1 MQSQLRDWGI
11 EVDSVAN
18 GLKALTQLRTVRHNV
33 LPYDLMILKHPMP
46 TLDGIVLASVIK
58 ADPHLETMR
67 LVLLTL
73 LGQRVEDVQHI
84 GFCGYLTKPL
94 RQSHL
99 YDCMLA
105 ATGRQATTA
114 VQASISQGLPDNQAL
129 SRVKVLVVEDNIV
142 NQRVAVRM
150 LEKHG
155 CRVDV
160 VANGYEAVD
169 ATACIAYDCIFMDCQ
184 MPEMDGFEAT
194 TLIRQR
200 EMQTG
205 QHIPIIAMTA
215 NAMLGDREQCL
226 EAGMDDY
233 VSKPVKSAEL
243 LAVLQRWTHPSSHE
257 QDRLAHITP
266 SRFS

>member
-1 MQSQLRDWGI
+1 
-11 EVDSVAN
+11 
-18 GLKALTQLRTVRHNV
+18 
-33 LPYDLMILKHPMP
+33 MILKHPMP

-58 ADPHLETMR
+58 ADPHLETMP
-67 LVLLTL
+67 LILLTC

-84 GFCGYLTKPL
+84 GFSGYLTKPL

-99 YDCMLA
+99 YDGIIA
-105 ATGRQATTA
+105 ATGRQATAA
-114 VQASISQGLPDNQAL
+114 VQTSLPHGRPDKHAL
-129 SRVKVLVVEDNIV
+129 PRIKVLVVEDNIV

-160 VANGYEAVD
+160 VANGQEAVD
-169 ATACIAYDCIFMDCQ
+169 TTAGIAYDCIFMDCQ

-194 TLIRQR
+194 ARIRQR

-205 QHIPIIAMTA
+205 QHVPIIAMTA

-243 LAVLQRWTHPSSHE
+243 MAILQRWIHPASHAQE
-257 QDRLAHITP
+257 RLAPITS
-266 SRFS
+266 SRSS

>member
-1 MQSQLRDWGI
+1 
-11 EVDSVAN
+11 
-18 GLKALTQLRTVRHNV
+18 
-33 LPYDLMILKHPMP
+33 
-46 TLDGIVLASVIK
+46 
-58 ADPHLETMR
+58 MR
-67 LVLLTL
+67 LILLTF

-84 GFCGYLTKPL
+84 GFSGYLTKPL

-99 YDCMLA
+99 YDCMVA
-105 ATGRQATTA
+105 ATGRQATMA
-114 VQASISQGLPDNQAL
+114 VQASTSQGPTDNHALP
-129 SRVKVLVVEDNIV
+129 RVKVLVVEDNIV
-142 NQRVAVRM
+142 NQRVAMRM

-160 VANGYEAVD
+160 VANGREAVD

-194 TLIRQR
+194 THIRQR

-205 QHIPIIAMTA
+205 QHVPIIAMTA

-243 LAVLQRWTHPSSHE
+243 MVVLQRWTHPSPPEH
-257 QDRLAHITP
+257 DHLAPITP
-266 SRFS
+266 SRAY